1 MLHVR
6 HFLINSLSCCGA
18 SETAALAPVCS
29 VASTTHKRFS
39 PDVVQIEMVQ

>member
-6 HFLINSLSCCGA
+6 HFLTNSLSCCGA
-18 SETAALAPVCS
+18 SEIAALAPVCS
-29 VASTTHKRFS
+29 ATSITHKRFS